1 MIMNIKNV
9 SIGRFQ
15 IDPAD
20 QKKKPGKTR
29 ETSENVKKDSV
40 KLSAEAREMQYT
52 KKYLKQQEVKER
64 MNNGFYTRRDVV
76 EKIASEILKEMMG
89 EK

>member
-1 MIMNIKNV
+1 MIMNIKNI
-9 SIGRFQ
+9 SISRFQ

>member
-1 MIMNIKNV
+1 MNIKNI
-9 SIGRFQ
+9 SISRFQ

>member
-1 MIMNIKNV
+1 MIMNIKNI
-9 SIGRFQ
+9 SISRFQ

-20 QKKKPGKTR
+20 QKKKPGKMR
-29 ETSENVKKDSV
+29 ETPENVKKDSV

-52 KKYLKQQEVKER
+52 EKYLKQQEVKER

-76 EKIASEILKEMMG
+76 EKVASEIIKEMMG